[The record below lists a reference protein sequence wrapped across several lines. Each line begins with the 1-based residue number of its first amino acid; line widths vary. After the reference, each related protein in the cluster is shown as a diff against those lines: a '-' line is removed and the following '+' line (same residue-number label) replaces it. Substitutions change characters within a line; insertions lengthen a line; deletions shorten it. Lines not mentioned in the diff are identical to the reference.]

1 MPIGYADGY
10 PRCFSNRAEMLVNG
24 RRAPVTGRV
33 CMDQCMLDVSDMTDV
48 REGMVVTVF
57 GRDGG
62 ASLPVEEFAAL
73 SGTINYESICL
84 IGKRVPRIFQSGG
97 RTVGQLNYIVPED

>member
-1 MPIGYADGY
+1 
-10 PRCFSNRAEMLVNG
+10 
-24 RRAPVTGRV
+24 
-33 CMDQCMLDVSDMTDV
+33 MLDVSDMTDV

-84 IGKRVPRIFQSGG
+84 IGQAGSPDISERRPYG
-97 RTVGQLNYIVPED
+97 RQLNYIVPED